1 MLKFSKEC
9 DRFAHEIDEFLF
21 KKDFEGMIS
30 YLPGLKAFANE
41 HDTPEYAPIF
51 YYLGTICGELAN
63 QLHREGKNYLDHD
76 IVEYR
81 KSAMLYFRKALKYIP
96 NPSETFL
103 VLPLLTNYAN
113 DVDSCGR
120 ILEALRLFREAIKI
134 QPQFALALGNYGRTL
149 SSLANMVNDGGHYKE
164 LHCYAFQAMSRAMHL
179 KDPNFHDDARKYFEK
194 ALTKYSDMT
203 GIPVEYLK
211 TEITFKHYDLGSGEE
226 CMYRNWCL
234 ENHLFLNPLNDVMD
248 LESAFAHDP
257 LTISH
262 YTEYIYSFDLAAST
276 RGEPP
281 RWFAMLNQLKEEYVY
296 SRYLCFSSIQASGKV
311 HYADKSVKLSNGLD
325 YASYSIRLEQ
335 LKSAFKI
342 LYGMFDQIAYF
353 INDFWSMGFAEKKA
367 DANRVFKSEK
377 YPMDNF
383 ALVSLYWTYRE
394 FWDCYEDAEVPYE
407 KNLVNLRNALE
418 HKFVKIHEF
427 PWNREL
433 KLENDNFYHLDES
446 AFEKFTMRLLVLAR
460 EALMYLVYAIGI
472 NENKKDSKNTDSKAV
487 SLSVLD
493 FVDDWKR

>member
-9 DRFAHEIDEFLF
+9 DRFALEIDGFLA
-21 KKDFEGMIS
+21 KKDFDGITS

-51 YYLGTICGELAN
+51 YYLGTMCGELAN
-63 QLHREGKNYLDHD
+63 QLHREGKNYLDRD

-81 KSAMLYFRKALKYIP
+81 KSAMLYFRKALEYIP
-96 NPSETFL
+96 DPSETFL

-134 QPQFALALGNYGRTL
+134 QPQFAMALGNYGRTL
-149 SSLANMVNDGGHYKE
+149 SSLANMVNDGGHYKK

-179 KDPNFHDDARKYFEK
+179 KDPNFHDDARKYFERSL
-194 ALTKYSDMT
+194 AEYSDKT
-203 GIPVEYLK
+203 GIPVEYLNS
-211 TEITFKHYDLGSGEE
+211 EITFKHYGLGSGEE
-226 CMYRNWCL
+226 CLYRNWCL
-234 ENHLFLNPLNDVMD
+234 KKHLFLNPLNDVMD
-248 LESAFAHDP
+248 LESAFAYDP
-257 LTISH
+257 LTITH
-262 YTEYIYSFDLAAST
+262 YTEDSYLDSATST

-281 RWFAMLNQLKEEYVY
+281 RWFAMLNQLKEEYIY
-296 SRYLCFSSIQASGKV
+296 SRHLCFESTQASGEV
-311 HYADKSVKLSNGLD
+311 HYADKEVKLSNGLD
-325 YASYSIRLEQ
+325 YANYSIRLEQ

-353 INDFWSMGFAEKKA
+353 VNDFWSMGFAERKA

-383 ALVSLYWTYRE
+383 ALASLYWTYRE
-394 FWDCYEDAEVPYE
+394 FWDCYGDADPYE
-407 KNLVNLRNALE
+407 RDLVNLRNALE
-418 HKFVKIHEF
+418 HKFVKIHAF
-427 PWNREL
+427 PWKREL
-433 KLENDNFYHLDES
+433 KLEDDNFYHLDEKV
-446 AFEKFTMRLLVLAR
+446 FEKFTMRLLVLAR

-472 NENKKDSKNTDSKAV
+472 NESKKDSENPDSKVV

-493 FVDDWKR
+493 FDDDWKR